1 MEDVVTKCDICQR
14 QKQQARSY
22 DLRRVSTAAVQVT
35 IDQTRNEQ
43 PKLVLRSPSNFSQ
56 YGFDK
61 LDAEDID
68 EY

>member
-1 MEDVVTKCDICQR
+1 MAVADM
-14 QKQQARSY
+14 
-22 DLRRVSTAAVQVT
+22 RRVSTAAVQVT

-43 PKLVLRSPSNFSQ
+43 LKQVLRSPSNFSQ

>member
-1 MEDVVTKCDICQR
+1 MAVADM
-14 QKQQARSY
+14 
-22 DLRRVSTAAVQVT
+22 RRVSTAAVQVT

-43 PKLVLRSPSNFSQ
+43 SKQVLRSPSNFSQ

-61 LDAEDID
+61 LDAGNID